1 MLRLKNISKT
11 YSTKDGVTHRALNNI
26 SLDFESKGLVF
37 ILGKSGSGKSTL
49 LNIIGG
55 LDSFDRGEI
64 YLYNKKFSKFK
75 SMDYDFYRN
84 TFTGF
89 VFQEFNLIN
98 ELTIEEN
105 VTLSLDLQ
113 SKKDKERIDKIFD
126 DLEISELKDRKTFE
140 LSGGQKQR
148 VAIAR
153 ALVKDPSI
161 ILADEPTGSL
171 DTKTTKEII
180 DILVKLSKERLVI
193 VITHNRDL
201 AELYGDRVIELKDGE
216 VLKDLSLKDEEKEEH
231 ASLIASSIL
240 KVPSNTKI
248 RKEDIDKLN
257 EVLANERI
265 DHYISFET
273 NQNKV
278 KSMFPHLKEAISTSN
293 LEKERFKQYSYK
305 EEVDKEVKLI
315 KSKLPF
321 KRGLKFGLSNL
332 KIKVPKLIFTIILAT
347 LAVTISGAVDNFA
360 NYDEYKAIAN
370 AIKKEDMDFIKIESA
385 YSAYID
391 NGIGVVS
398 GSKYYLKEK
407 DINKINEINK
417 KDAPL
422 IYEEQV
428 GISNYVLDWTYVP
441 MNSLYGFIEASN
453 IEDYGLDFVIKS
465 NEDYGN
471 NGVIVSELIA
481 REIAICS
488 GLKEAKDVIDFPI
501 NFGKLE
507 FNISGIYKC
516 NDLGKYD
523 ILRTGAVNM
532 DSLLIEY
539 QDLFENKWAFAYV
552 NEGFISSY
560 KERIKESKD
569 FELFIDSKTNHTFSF
584 SHLILKEDDSNL
596 NTISN
601 EKGIYVA
608 QGLLDN
614 YMDSFGFNSY
624 EEIINY
630 LNDNEMNISITLDG
644 AICYISNSL
653 VIKGYIE
660 SEKDTNKVILEE
672 DLFNI
677 VKDFT
682 LNATGALI
690 SVDNMSNRK
699 VFDLVKNIYSNG
711 FIVNEAFVDDYSVLV
726 EIFMLVESLLSG
738 VNNIIFILAII
749 LLFSFMLS
757 SIKNN
762 TKQIGILRAIGANVI
777 DIIKIYVIE
786 ALIIGSIS
794 LVSSLIIYGV
804 GGVLV
809 NNLIPGYLSIFTFG
823 FSTVMKMISSTLIV
837 VGLSLIIPIIKITKM
852 HPVDAIRSDK

>member
-11 YSTKDGVTHRALNNI
+11 YSTKDGVTHRALNNV
-26 SLDFESKGLVF
+26 SLDFESNGLVF

-64 YLYNKKFSKFK
+64 YLYNKKFSMFK

-89 VFQEFNLIN
+89 IFQEFNLIN

-113 SKKDKERIDKIFD
+113 SKKNKERIDKIFD
-126 DLEISELKDRKTFE
+126 DLEISELKDRKVFE

-153 ALVKDPSI
+153 ALVKNPSI

-180 DILVKLSKERLVI
+180 DILVNLSKERLVI

-201 AELYGDRVIELKDGE
+201 AEQYGDRVIELKDGE
-216 VLKDLSLKDEEKEEH
+216 VLKDLSLKEEENEEH

-240 KVPSNTKI
+240 KVPSNAKV
-248 RKEDIDKLN
+248 RKEDVDKLN
-257 EVLANERI
+257 EVLSNERI

-293 LEKERFKQYSYK
+293 LEKEKFKQYSYK
-305 EEVDKEVKLI
+305 EEEDKEVKLI

-332 KIKVPKLIFTIILAT
+332 KIKIPKLIFTVILAT
-347 LAVTISGAVDNFA
+347 LAVTISGVVDNFA

-407 DINKINEINK
+407 DINKINEINNG
-417 KDAPL
+417 DTPL
-422 IYEEQV
+422 IYEEKV
-428 GISNYVLDWTYVP
+428 GISNYVLNWTYVP
-441 MNSLYGFIEASN
+441 MNSISGFIEASN
-453 IEDYGLDFVIKS
+453 IEDYGLEFIAKS
-465 NEDYGN
+465 NDDS
-471 NGVIVSELIA
+471 GVIISELIA
-481 REIAICS
+481 REIAISS
-488 GLKEAKDVIDFPI
+488 GLKDAKDVIDEPI
-501 NFGKLE
+501 TFGKLE

-516 NDLGKYD
+516 DDLAKYD
-523 ILRTGAVNM
+523 ILRNGSLNM
-532 DSLLIEY
+532 EDLLFEY
-539 QDLFENKWAFAYV
+539 QDIFENRWSFVYV
-552 NEGFISSY
+552 DEGFISKY
-560 KERIKESKD
+560 KERVKESKD
-569 FELFIDSKTNHTFSF
+569 FELTIDSSTNHTFSF

-596 NTISN
+596 NILSN
-601 EKGIYVA
+601 KKGVYVA

-614 YMDSFGFNSY
+614 YMDTFNLSSY
-624 EEIINY
+624 EEMINY
-630 LNDNEMNISITLDG
+630 LNEKEMNISITLNN

-660 SEKDTNKVILEE
+660 NEKDTNKVILEE
-672 DLFNI
+672 DLFKI

-699 VFDLVKNIYSNG
+699 VFDLVKDIYSNG
-711 FIVNEAFVDDYSVLV
+711 FIVNEAFVEDYSVMV
-726 EIFMLVESLLSG
+726 EIFMLLESLLSG

-794 LVSSLIIYGV
+794 LVCSLFIYGV
-804 GGVLV
+804 GGTLV
-809 NNLIPGYLSIFTFG
+809 NNSITGYLSIFTFG

>member
-113 SKKDKERIDKIFD
+113 SKKDKDRINKIFD
-126 DLEISELKDRKTFE
+126 DLEISELKNRRVFE

-153 ALVKDPSI
+153 ALVKNPSI

-171 DTKTTKEII
+171 DTNTTKEII
-180 DILVKLSKERLVI
+180 DLLVKLSKERLVI

-201 AELYGDRVIELKDGE
+201 AEQYGDRVIELKDGE
-216 VLKDLSLKDEEKEEH
+216 VLKDLSLESGEYEEH

-240 KVPSNTKI
+240 KVPSGVKI
-248 RKEDIDKLN
+248 RKEDVDKLN
-257 EVLANERI
+257 EVLSNERI

-273 NQNKV
+273 DQNKV
-278 KSMFPHLKEAISTSN
+278 KSMFPHLKEAINYSKE
-293 LEKERFKQYSYK
+293 EKEKFKQYSYK
-305 EEVDKEVKLI
+305 NEEDKEVKLI

-321 KRGLKFGLSNL
+321 KRGLKFGFSNL
-332 KIKVPKLIFTIILAT
+332 KIKIPKLVFTVILAT
-347 LAVTISGAVDNFA
+347 LAVTISGVVDNFA

-370 AIKKEDMDFIKIESA
+370 AIKKDKMDFVKIESA

-391 NGIGVVS
+391 NGIGIVS

-407 DINKINEINK
+407 DIEKINEINNGK
-417 KDAPL
+417 TPL
-422 IYEEQV
+422 IYEEEI

-441 MNSLYGFIEASN
+441 MNSISGFIEADN
-453 IEDYGLDFVIKS
+453 INNYGLDFLIES
-465 NEDYGN
+465 NTNYGHY
-471 NGVIVSELIA
+471 GVIVSELIA
-481 REIAICS
+481 REISISS
-488 GLKEAKDVIDFPI
+488 GLSDPKDVIDYPI
-501 NFGKLE
+501 IFDKLE
-507 FNISGIYKC
+507 FNIAGIYKC
-516 NDLGKYD
+516 HELDKYD
-523 ILRTGAVNM
+523 ILRTGALN
-532 DSLLIEY
+532 SSISSEY
-539 QDLFENKWAFAYV
+539 QDLFYNSWSFVYV
-552 NEGFISSY
+552 DEGFVDLY
-560 KERIKESKD
+560 KSRIKESKE
-569 FELFIDSKTNHTFSF
+569 FELTFNSGSNVYFNF
-584 SHLILKEDDSNL
+584 SHLILKEDDSSLITL
-596 NTISN
+596 NNSA
-601 EKGIYVA
+601 GVYVA

-614 YMDSFGFNSY
+614 YMESLECDSYDEVVEKINSN
-624 EEIINY
+624 EINF
-630 LNDNEMNISITLDG
+630 SITLDES
-644 AICYISNSL
+644 ICYISNSTF
-653 VIKGYIE
+653 IKGYIE
-660 SEKDTNKVILEE
+660 SERDTNKVILEE
-672 DLFNI
+672 DLFDV

-690 SVDNMSNRK
+690 NVKNMSNAK
-699 VFDLVKNIYSNG
+699 VFNLVKNIYSNG

-726 EIFMLVESLLSG
+726 EIFVLLESLLSG
-738 VNNIIFILAII
+738 INNVIFVLAII
-749 LLFSFMLS
+749 LLFSFMLG

-762 TKQIGILRAIGANVI
+762 VKQIGILRAIGANVI

-794 LVSSLIIYGV
+794 LVSSLFIYGV
-804 GGVLV
+804 GGFLI
-809 NNLIPGYLSIFTFG
+809 NNLIPGYLSVFTFG
-823 FSTVMKMISSTLIV
+823 FSTVMKMVLSTLIV
-837 VGLSLIIPIIKITKM
+837 VGLSLIIPIIKITRM
-852 HPVDAIRSDK
+852 HPVDAIRSEK